1 MQPIPPSELILN
13 PDGSI
18 YHLALRPEQLANT
31 ILLAGDPGR
40 VAKIS
45 RHFDRIEC
53 SVQHREFV
61 THTGWLGGKRLSAIS
76 TGIGTD
82 NIDIVLN
89 ELDALVNIDFQTRT
103 VKKNLTSLDLIR
115 LGTSGSLSAEIPVD
129 SLVSSAFG
137 AGLDNLLSYYFFQP
151 SEKEARLQ
159 TAFASFTETL
169 GLSLQPFVAQANEGL
184 VAQAGQGMFKGITL
198 TCPGF
203 FAPQGRTLRAASII
217 GQAFFEKVGTFRFEE
232 FGVTNFE
239 METAAIFGLA
249 KLLGHRAASCNAI
262 IANRISR
269 EFSAAPDATVDK
281 LILHVL
287 QRL

>member
-1 MQPIPPSELILN
+1 MIPPSELILH

-18 YHLALRPEQLANT
+18 YHLALLPEQLAPT
-31 ILLAGDPGR
+31 VLLVGDPDR
-40 VAKIS
+40 VPKIS

-53 SVQHREFV
+53 QVQHREFV

-89 ELDALVNIDFQTRT
+89 ELDALVNVDFQRRT
-103 VKKNLTSLDLIR
+103 VKENLTSLDLIR

-137 AGLDNLLSYYFFQP
+137 AGLDNLLAYYFFQP

-159 TAFASFTETL
+159 AAFSDFTKSL
-169 GLSLQPFVAQANEGL
+169 GLSIRPVVAQANEAL
-184 VAQAGQGMFKGITL
+184 VERVGQGTHAGITL

-203 FAPQGRTLRAASII
+203 YAPQGRTLRAASVI
-217 GQAFFEKVGTFRFEE
+217 GQSFFDEVGKFRFEE
-232 FGVTNFE
+232 LGVTNFE
-239 METAAIFGLA
+239 METSAILALA

-262 IANRISR
+262 IANRIRR
-269 EFSAAPDATVDK
+269 EFSPSSAATVSR
-281 LILHVL
+281 LIRHVL
-287 QRL
+287 ERLG